1 MLLALAVPI
10 GLAEPAHAAS
20 LQVSQRTG
28 VDPAGATVSVSG
40 SGFDAR
46 RNNGFGV
53 YVVFGPRPANYFKDA
68 NLFAAAVWVHP
79 KGGGNG
85 QARMSPSG
93 SFSVSLRVKAR
104 YTDGNGKAVD
114 CLAVACYVMTMAAHG
129 VPDRSQDSMVPIAF
143 KGRSRTPTDTPSSTP
158 SGGTGGSN
166 GGSGSSSLG
175 TTTPAGT
182 AGTAAPAAPQGSA
195 AAGGTP
201 QGFATPVAAESF
213 RQTASSAPAQSPAL
227 FWIVLAALAAAG
239 FGVRALARRRRRRP
253 AS

>member
-1 MLLALAVPI
+1 MLALVVPI
-10 GLAEPAHAAS
+10 GFAEPAHAAS
-20 LQVSQRTG
+20 LQVSQRSN

-40 SGFDAR
+40 SGFDAK

-93 SFSVSLRVKAR
+93 SFSVSLRVKAK
-104 YTDGNGKAVD
+104 YTDGNGKTVD

-129 VPDRSQDSMVPIAF
+129 VPDRSQDSMVPIVF
-143 KGRSRTPTDTPSSTP
+143 KGKSRTPTDTPSSGSP
-158 SGGTGGSN
+158 GSSGGSSGGS
-166 GGSGSSSLG
+166 SASPG

-182 AGTAAPAAPQGSA
+182 AAPAPQASA
-195 AAGGTP
+195 AAAGSAP

-227 FWIVLAALAAAG
+227 FWIVIAGVAAAW

-253 AS
+253 VS